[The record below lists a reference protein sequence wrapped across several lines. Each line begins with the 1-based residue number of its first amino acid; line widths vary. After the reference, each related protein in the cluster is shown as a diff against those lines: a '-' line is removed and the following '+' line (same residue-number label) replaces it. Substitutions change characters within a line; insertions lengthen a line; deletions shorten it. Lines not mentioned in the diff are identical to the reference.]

1 MSPDRPPEH
10 MLNEIGV
17 APGRKNGQAEQSPG
31 PRLDPDKVGFTR
43 ALADSILENNH
54 FAQDAGGK
62 LWHYSDGVYRQH
74 GERTIKASVKK
85 KLEDWGESKKW
96 NSHRANEVVEYIRVD
111 APELWERPPLHQI
124 NVLNGILDLETEEL
138 LPHTPVFLSPVQ
150 IPVMFDRE
158 ATCPAWDKFVAEVFP
173 EDAQNLAWEIP
184 AWLMTPDTS
193 IQKAILLLGEGANG
207 KSTYLRALESFTG
220 SRNTANLSLQKIE
233 ADRFAAAR
241 LVGKLANICPD
252 LPSQHLASTST
263 FKAITGGDPIVAEY
277 KYRDSFDV
285 VPYARLVFS
294 ANHPP
299 RSGDASHAFYRRWEV
314 VPFDRTFEPSEQRPS
329 GELDAD
335 LSDPRELSGVLNKAI
350 EARRRLKSQGFTES
364 ESTQR
369 ALEEFRDS
377 TDPLSVWLDRN
388 TVEHAEAA
396 VSKTALRGA
405 YGAYCEERGI
415 PRPSNK
421 AFDGAVRRAK
431 PTLTESQRIYRGV
444 PNTRVWVGLGLV
456 RDTAAED
463 HEEGWE

>member
-1 MSPDRPPEH
+1 MKDRF
-10 MLNEIGV
+10 NEQYEKFF
-17 APGRKNGQAEQSPG
+17 AYDNKQAAEQSSEPS
-31 PRLDPDKVGFTR
+31 LDPEKVGFTR
-43 ALADSILENNH
+43 ALADSILENNY
-54 FAQDAGGK
+54 FARDAGGK
-62 LWHYSDGVYRQH
+62 LWHYSDGVYLQH
-74 GERTIKASVKK
+74 GERTIRVKVK
-85 KLEDWGESKKW
+85 NLLEEWGESKKW
-96 NSHRANEVVEYIRVD
+96 NTHRANEVVEYIRVD

-124 NVLNGILDLETEEL
+124 NLLNGILDLDTEEL
-138 LPHTPVFLSPVQ
+138 LPHTPMFLSPVQ
-150 IPVMFDRE
+150 IPVMFDKE
-158 ATCPAWDKFVAEVFP
+158 ASCPAWEKFVSDVFP
-173 EDAQNLAWEIP
+173 EDAQDLAWEIP

-207 KSTYLRALESFTG
+207 KSTYLRGVESFAG

-233 ADRFAAAR
+233 TDRFAAAR

-252 LPSQHLASTST
+252 LPSQHLASTSI
-263 FKAITGGDPIVAEY
+263 FKAVTGGDPIVAEY

-314 VPFDRTFEPSEQRPS
+314 VPFDRTFEASEQRPS
-329 GELDAD
+329 GELDAE

-364 ESTQR
+364 ESTRR

-377 TDPLSVWLDRN
+377 TDPLSVWLDRT
-388 TVEHAEAA
+388 TVEHAGAA
-396 VSKTALRGA
+396 VSKNELRMA
-405 YGAYCEERGI
+405 YGLYCEERGI

-431 PTLTESQRIYRGV
+431 QTLVESQRTYRGV
-444 PNTRVWVGLGLV
+444 LNTRVWVGLGL
-456 RDTAAED
+456 RDSAED
-463 HEEGWE
+463 HEGGWE